1 MQQIKEHLQ
10 GLALKPGEEI
20 IQNDFE
26 NEQLTPEEEN
36 AAIQAAKHAKYL
48 IRKRQE
54 YWERVDAARETRSYT
69 ASQLHSRLENS
80 ITSTGKKFVI
90 DFDNERQIQKL
101 CLYFSNDPEFEK
113 DGEMFHRKGIMLAG
127 GLGVGKTHLMS
138 FFFQN
143 QVASYAMVPCGYIEN
158 KWINAQKDD
167 QEVIKY
173 YSHNIPSVATN
184 SNPFGATEIGFCF
197 DDLGTET
204 IPSKRWGEEKNVMAE
219 ILTNRYTNVKDFRF
233 THLTTNLTP
242 AEIQK
247 NYGDRLR
254 DRFREMFN
262 YITFDSSAK
271 SRRH

>member
-1 MQQIKEHLQ
+1 M
-10 GLALKPGEEI
+10 
-20 IQNDFE
+20 
-26 NEQLTPEEEN
+26 
-36 AAIQAAKHAKYL
+36 
-48 IRKRQE
+48 
-54 YWERVDAARETRSYT
+54 RSYT
-69 ASQLHSRLENS
+69 ASQLYSRLENS
-80 ITSTGKKFVI
+80 ITSTGKRFVI
-90 DFDNERQIQKL
+90 DADNERQIQKL
-101 CLYFSNDPEFEK
+101 CLYFSQDPDFEK
-113 DGEMFHRKGIMLAG
+113 DDRMHHRKGIMLAG

-173 YSHNIPSVATN
+173 YSHNMTTVATN
-184 SNPFGATEIGFCF
+184 SNPFGHTEIGFCF

-204 IPSKRWGEEKNVMAE
+204 IPSKRYGEEKNVMAE
-219 ILTNRYTNVKDFRF
+219 VLTNRYTNVKDFRH

-242 AEIQK
+242 AEIEK

-271 SRRH
+271 SRRN